1 MTYCKDHT
9 DYYDFCTICEIEKL
23 KKANQ
28 ELLSIIDRAY
38 WRIEQGDRISAL
50 RELATHAKPRD
61 PNAPHWLTNKKQ
73 ESE

>member
-1 MTYCKDHT
+1 MYCKNHIDH
-9 DYYDFCTICEIEKL
+9 YDFCAICEIEQLNKT
-23 KKANQ
+23 NQ

-50 RELATHAKPRD
+50 RELAPRAKPRD
-61 PNAPHWLTNKKQ
+61 PSAPHWLTIKKQ